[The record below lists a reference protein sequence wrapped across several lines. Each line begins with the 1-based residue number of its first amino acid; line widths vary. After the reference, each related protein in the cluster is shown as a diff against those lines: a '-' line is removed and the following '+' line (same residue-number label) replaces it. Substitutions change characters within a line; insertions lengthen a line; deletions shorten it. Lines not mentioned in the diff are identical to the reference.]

1 MGGEPGRGHP
11 CGTCVGADA
20 RRGHEG
26 GRRQRAGAAGVR
38 VGWDLGAEVD
48 LGSKMSGFRVSG
60 DYMVGWTAG
69 IGVLGLLARD
79 LGGEAEFS

>member
-11 CGTCVGADA
+11 RGTGVRAGA
-20 RRGHEG
+20 RRRREG
-26 GRRQRAGAAGVR
+26 GRRQHAGAAGVR